1 MGHSVS
7 MFLVQVVKGVQ
18 GVDNLHVCDPCSPQ
32 PLEEVYLLDGETRLL
47 TLLEHPGWDHK
58 NSRNGK
64 KKRKM
69 KHVHLCQCKV
79 SKGLEH

>member
-7 MFLVQVVKGVQ
+7 MFLVQVVQGVQ

-47 TLLEHPGWDHK
+47 TLLEHPGWDH
-58 NSRNGK
+58 NNK
-64 KKRKM
+64 KEKLNM
-69 KHVHLCQCKV
+69 CKI